1 MPAQHPTYRYVD
13 DERIPGITR
22 HAFIRNGSDYH
33 LTDLIVYAD
42 GLIDCWGLVG
52 LVEFEEKLRSGWVAT
67 TLEEG
72 ARASVHHVAA
82 WKFDEP
88 QSWVT
93 PEMLLG
99 EVRDA
104 IDTLNDRPD
113 STDRCLA
120 AVDVY
125 LADRTEESRPAPR
138 RLPGDS
144 RTPAPLRVGRH
155 GLQGLAASGAGGRC
169 RRPGVAWQRD
179 RHRGDARGGA
189 HVLRRVQRS
198 RHRIQGRKEAF
209 GPVEP
214 LAPAVRLQHVVFPKG
229 WPDDPGLLALRNEY
243 PCPIQVRGVEYPN
256 VERAYL
262 ALSTDDENGQRAVL
276 AAESDFAAKRAA
288 EKAPRRR
295 GWEQARLAV
304 MAQLMRAKYAQHP
317 ALAELLLST
326 RDGKILYSGADSYY
340 WGEAG
345 QRGRNWIG
353 RLLEVIRG
361 ELAAEAVGI
370 GLALDRLTRRPCGT
384 GTTGTG
390 SARPAR
396 GCVRSGTGGPPVRP
410 RPHPSPSPRG
420 TECRARPGPVHRAH
434 ARTAH
439 PPGVGP
445 GRRLC

>member
-125 LADRTEESRPAPR
+125 LADRTEESRS
-138 RLPGDS
+138 RLLDAYLAIPEHLRHYALGDMDYKDW
-144 RTPAPLRVGRH
+144 PLQVLAVGV
-155 GLQGLAASGAGGRC
+155 GGR
-169 RRPGVAWQRD
+169 VS
-179 RHRGDARGGA
+179 RGNATVTEEMHAAALTYFAEYKEADTESKA
-189 HVLRRVQRS
+189 
-198 RHRIQGRKEAF
+198 GREAF

-370 GLALDRLTRRPCGT
+370 G
-384 GTTGTG
+384 
-390 SARPAR
+390 PAW
-396 GCVRSGTGGPPVRP
+396 
-410 RPHPSPSPRG
+410 
-420 TECRARPGPVHRAH
+420 
-434 ARTAH
+434 TA
-439 PPGVGP
+439 
-445 GRRLC
+445 